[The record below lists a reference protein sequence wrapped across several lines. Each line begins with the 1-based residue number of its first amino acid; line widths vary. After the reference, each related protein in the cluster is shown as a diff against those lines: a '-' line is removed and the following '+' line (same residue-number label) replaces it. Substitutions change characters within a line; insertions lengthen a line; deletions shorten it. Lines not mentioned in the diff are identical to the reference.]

1 MKKEYFTIP
10 NLMGYFRILLIPVF
24 CVLYYHSEN
33 AGCFYGAVI
42 VLCLSFLSD
51 FFDGKIARHFHQ
63 VTEWGKM
70 LDPIADKLTQA
81 ALAIMCTVHFPAT
94 IWLFL
99 LFAAKEIYMGLM
111 GEKSGF
117 WCQAVCKNWYGRLGF
132 WDFSTYFIPRHAS
145 FSIEFVDSGIDD
157 FNGCYLDFVSSVP
170 YRITHR

>member
-81 ALAIMCTVHFPAT
+81 ALAIMCTVHFLRPSGCFYYLQQKKF
-94 IWLFL
+94 IW
-99 LFAAKEIYMGLM
+99 G
-111 GEKSGF
+111 
-117 WCQAVCKNWYGRLGF
+117 
-132 WDFSTYFIPRHAS
+132 
-145 FSIEFVDSGIDD
+145 
-157 FNGCYLDFVSSVP
+157 
-170 YRITHR
+170 

>member
-1 MKKEYFTIP
+1 
-10 NLMGYFRILLIPVF
+10 MGRLLFYVFRFV
-24 CVLYYHSEN
+24 
-33 AGCFYGAVI
+33 G
-42 VLCLSFLSD
+42 

-99 LFAAKEIYMGLM
+99 YGTDGITCDSK
-111 GEKSGF
+111 EKSGF
-117 WCQAVCKNWYGRLGF
+117 WCQAVWKNWYGRLGF

-145 FSIEFVDSGIDD
+145 FSIEFIDSGTDD
-157 FNGCYLDFVSSVP
+157 FNGCHLILYLRFH
-170 YRITHR
+170 IELLTNKTFGKNQKTL